1 MNILKITSVAT
12 LASAIFVALSG
23 AASAGIVV
31 VQVPEPATLS
41 ILAGGAVG
49 ILALRRLRRK

>member
-1 MNILKITSVAT
+1 MHIFKIASVVT
-12 LASAIFVALSG
+12 LASAIFVALCDT
-23 AASAGIVV
+23 ASAGLSV

-49 ILALRRLRRK
+49 VLALRRLRRK

>member
-1 MNILKITSVAT
+1 MSISKISSLLT
-12 LASAIFVALSG
+12 LAAAALVAISDAAFAG
-23 AASAGIVV
+23 AP

-49 ILALRRLRRK
+49 ILALRRFRRK